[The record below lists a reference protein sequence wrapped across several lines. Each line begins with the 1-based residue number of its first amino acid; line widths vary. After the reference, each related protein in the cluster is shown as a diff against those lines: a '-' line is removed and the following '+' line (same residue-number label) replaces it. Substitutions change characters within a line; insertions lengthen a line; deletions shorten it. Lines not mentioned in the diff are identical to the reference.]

1 MKKFDFSK
9 EFGNI
14 DPKYIEEAERE
25 WSEKK
30 ENRRPKGWSKAAA
43 ACVIV
48 TLGSAIFSNPH
59 IQAAIKNITL
69 SIGET
74 LGFPKSIESYTEVL
88 NSSKEDK
95 GITVTLKEVVL
106 DNGVLLTKVHAEKT
120 SSGQKGTDDVQDA
133 WTFAN
138 TQLDIDY
145 QKTTINGQKIE
156 EYESG
161 HLLPYSD
168 EDLLNTGLDENVYD
182 AVLES
187 RFSLD
192 GDLGENPEVHL
203 VLGAY
208 QNENLG
214 EDYFAEFE
222 FDFSIPHAELMKQTV
237 HKKLEG
243 VSVKTEE
250 GTVKLTDFSM
260 NKLQSIITAEIPE
273 ELEEK
278 LYNGNEMMLM
288 GTDSQGN
295 QVQYELRSN

>member
-1 MKKFDFSK
+1 M
-9 EFGNI
+9 N
-14 DPKYIEEAERE
+14 
-25 WSEKK
+25 
-30 ENRRPKGWSKAAA
+30 
-43 ACVIV
+43 
-48 TLGSAIFSNPH
+48 
-59 IQAAIKNITL
+59 
-69 SIGET
+69 
-74 LGFPKSIESYTEVL
+74 
-88 NSSKEDK
+88 
-95 GITVTLKEVVL
+95 
-106 DNGVLLTKVHAEKT
+106 
-120 SSGQKGTDDVQDA
+120 DDEIINL
-133 WTFAN
+133 FLN

-161 HLLPYSD
+161 HYLPYSD
-168 EDLLNTGLDENVYD
+168 EDLLNIGLDENVYD

-192 GDLGENPEVHL
+192 EDLGENPEVHL

-237 HKKLEG
+237 HKKLED

-278 LYNGNEMMLM
+278 LYNGNEMIWGQTVKEIRYSMNCAVIQQMVNLNGVLKPVSGACISWILTVRFFYSRILTAIIWNYSFIPENLTWLQQTLSGLM
-288 GTDSQGN
+288 TI
-295 QVQYELRSN
+295 L

>member
-1 MKKFDFSK
+1 MLVFLSLIHISLLKPILFTGITINTFWFWNDFLLPQLIIS
-9 EFGNI
+9 
-14 DPKYIEEAERE
+14 D
-25 WSEKK
+25 
-30 ENRRPKGWSKAAA
+30 
-43 ACVIV
+43 
-48 TLGSAIFSNPH
+48 
-59 IQAAIKNITL
+59 
-69 SIGET
+69 ET
-74 LGFPKSIESYTEVL
+74 LRTIP
-88 NSSKEDK
+88 
-95 GITVTLKEVVL
+95 
-106 DNGVLLTKVHAEKT
+106 
-120 SSGQKGTDDVQDA
+120 DVYKRQA

-222 FDFSIPHAELMKQTV
+222 FDFSIPHEELMKQTV
-237 HKKLEG
+237 HKKLED

-250 GTVKLTDFSM
+250 GTVKLTDLDVYKRQVFVI
-260 NKLQSIITAEIPE
+260 SIFPSGR
-273 ELEEK
+273 
-278 LYNGNEMMLM
+278 NFF
-288 GTDSQGN
+288 QGD
-295 QVQYELRSN
+295 L